1 MKTAIIT
8 QARMTSTRLPG
19 KIMLKVK
26 NKPLIKYHTDR
37 LSQSGLSVFIATTEN
52 STDDV
57 VVNFAEKEKLPVF
70 RGKEDDV
77 LSRFYDCA
85 RENGLSTVVRVT
97 SDCPLIDGALIRKH
111 VDAYLQRNNPYLYLS
126 NAVER
131 SFPRGFDFEIFSFT
145 MLEKAFFEA
154 KKDFEREHVTPFFY
168 KNPPVPLT
176 CEAIVTDDDQSHIR
190 ITVDTPEDFQLI
202 KKLLVEYRAE
212 ALTWKEI
219 VHIFE
224 QHPELL
230 TINSH
235 IEQKKV

>member
-1 MKTAIIT
+1 MKTGIIT

-19 KIMLKVK
+19 KIMLEVK

-37 LSQSGLSVFIATTEN
+37 LLQSGLPVFIATTEN

-57 VVNFAEKEKLPVF
+57 VVSFAEKEQLSVF

-77 LSRFYDCA
+77 LSRFYYCA
-85 RENGLSTVVRVT
+85 RENGLTTMVRVT
-97 SDCPLIDGALIRKH
+97 SDCPLIDGGLIRQH
-111 VDAYLQRNNPYLYLS
+111 VEAYLQRNNPYLYLS
-126 NAVER
+126 NTVTR

-145 MLEKAFFEA
+145 MLEQAFCEA

-168 KNPPVPLT
+168 KNPPAPLT
-176 CEAIVTDDDQSHIR
+176 CEAIVTDTDHSHIR
-190 ITVDTPEDFQLI
+190 ITVDTAEDFHLI
-202 KKLLVEYRAE
+202 RKLLVEHQA
-212 ALTWKEI
+212 ATLTWKEI

-230 TINSH
+230 AINSH